1 MSDFIQLI
9 SKDKK
14 NYYIPKRV
22 AYLSEYLKKE
32 IESNLII

>member
-1 MSDFIQLI
+1 MSDYIQLI

-14 NYYIPKRV
+14 NYYIPKRI

-32 IESNLII
+32 IESNYI